1 MTDEDC
7 IAFLQ
12 WALPR
17 LERSWAGYR
26 KVRGLVC
33 KRLGRRLRVLGLA
46 DVAAYRSRLEAEPGE
61 WKELDSILGIPVSR
75 FYRDRGVFASLE
87 SAVLPAL
94 ARAAPR
100 AARTTIDCWSAG
112 CASGEEPYTLS
123 VVWHLRLQPAFP
135 QLTMRVVATDMDAT
149 LLTRAERGC
158 YLASS
163 LKELAPDLVSRAFET
178 RDGELCLKPQFR
190 DVTLMRQDLRTGMP
204 DGPFDLVLC
213 RNVVLTYY
221 AAPVQLEFMRRI
233 ADRLRPGGALVV
245 GMHESLP
252 PEISY
257 FKPWPG
263 ARGVYVRTAKAT
275 GD

>member
-75 FYRDRGVFASLE
+75 FYRDRGMFASLE
-87 SAVLPAL
+87 SEVLPTL
-94 ARAAPR
+94 ARAALLE
-100 AARTTIDCWSAG
+100 ARTTIDCWSAG

-135 QLTMRVVATDMDAT
+135 QLTMRVVASDMDAT

-163 LKELAPDLVSRAFET
+163 LKELAPDLVSRAFGT

-221 AAPVQLEFMRRI
+221 AAPVRGELMRRI
-233 ADRLRPGGALVV
+233 ADRVRPGGVLVV
-245 GMHESLP
+245 GIHESLP
-252 PEISY
+252 AEVSD
-257 FKPWPG
+257 FTPWPG

>member
-1 MTDEDC
+1 MGWLPQG
-7 IAFLQ
+7 ARARLQ
-12 WALPR
+12 ASR
-17 LERSWAGYR
+17 
-26 KVRGLVC
+26 
-33 KRLGRRLRVLGLA
+33 RRLRVLGLA

-87 SAVLPAL
+87 SEVLPAL
-94 ARAAPR
+94 AASREARA
-100 AARTTIDCWSAG
+100 TIDCWSAG

-135 QLTMRVVATDMDAT
+135 QLTMRVFAIDMDAM

-190 DVTLMRQDLRTGMP
+190 DVTLMPQDLRTRMP
-204 DGPFDLVLC
+204 DGPSDLVLC

-233 ADRLRPGGALVV
+233 TGRLRPGGVLVV
-245 GMHESLP
+245 GIHESLP

-257 FKPWPG
+257 FKLRPG

>member
-33 KRLGRRLRVLGLA
+33 KRLARRLRVLGLA

-87 SAVLPAL
+87 SEVLPAL

-100 AARTTIDCWSAG
+100 GARATIDCWSAG

-135 QLTMRVVATDMDAT
+135 QLTIRVVATDMDTT
-149 LLTRAERGC
+149 LLARAERGC

-190 DVTLMRQDLRTGMP
+190 DVTLIWQDLRTGMP

-221 AAPVQLEFMRRI
+221 AAPVQLELMRRI
-233 ADRLRPGGALVV
+233 ANRLRPGGALVV
-245 GMHESLP
+245 GIHESLP
-252 PEISY
+252 PENSY

>member
-1 MTDEDC
+1 MNDQDC

-26 KVRGLVC
+26 KVRGLAC
-33 KRLGRRLRVLGLA
+33 KRLGRRLRALGLA
-46 DVAAYRSRLEAEPGE
+46 DLAAYRSRLEAEPQE

-87 SAVLPAL
+87 SEVLPAL
-94 ARAAPR
+94 ARG
-100 AARTTIDCWSAG
+100 ARTTIDCWSAG

-123 VVWHLRLQPAFP
+123 VVWHLRLQPAFT

-149 LLTRAERGC
+149 LLTRAQRAC
-158 YLASS
+158 YSASS

-190 DVTLMRQDLRTGMP
+190 DVTFMQQDLRNGMP

-221 AAPVQLEFMRRI
+221 AAPVQLELMRRI

-245 GMHESLP
+245 GIHESLP
-252 PEISY
+252 PEISD

-263 ARGVYVRTAKAT
+263 ARGVYVRTAEAT

>member
-1 MTDEDC
+1 MTDKDC

-26 KVRGLVC
+26 KVGGLVC
-33 KRLGRRLRVLGLA
+33 KRLGRRLRSLGLA
-46 DVAAYRSRLEAEPGE
+46 DLAAYRSRLEAESQE

-87 SAVLPAL
+87 SEVLPGL
-94 ARAAPR
+94 ARAALR
-100 AARTTIDCWSAG
+100 EARTTIDCWSAG

-135 QLTMRVVATDMDAT
+135 QLTMRIVATDMDAT

-163 LKELAPDLVSRAFET
+163 VKELAPDLVSRAFDT

-190 DVTLMRQDLRTGMP
+190 DVTFMQQDLRDEMP
-204 DGPFDLVLC
+204 DATFDLVLC

-221 AAPVQLEFMRRI
+221 AAPVQLQLMRRI
-233 ADRLRPGGALVV
+233 ADRLRPGGALVA
-245 GMHESLP
+245 GIHESLP
-252 PEISY
+252 PAISD
-257 FKPWPG
+257 FKPWPE
-263 ARGVYVRTAKAT
+263 ARGVYVRTVKAT